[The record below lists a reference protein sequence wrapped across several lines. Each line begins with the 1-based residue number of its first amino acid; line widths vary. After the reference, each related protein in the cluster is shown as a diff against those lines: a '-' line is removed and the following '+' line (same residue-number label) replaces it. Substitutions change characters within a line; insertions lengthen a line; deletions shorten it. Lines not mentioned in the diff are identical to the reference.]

1 MAEEPISKAQKL
13 TKSIEMMLRTVLSG
27 AGYASKQMEVLLGR
41 RLIAR
46 GTHGSTDG
54 AAAMDEVSQINQ
66 NSNALTPVLSSQADT
81 PDRDK
86 EATPRAAILVVEPQA
101 TTRAVLRLL
110 LEREGYQVFE
120 ADTGTAALKLM
131 ANGVPQLV
139 LQSLALPDM
148 DGFGL
153 VQWLRTLPGGKTVPV
168 LAVSDKVDQLE
179 RARSSRTGF
188 TGFICRPCLPSYLLQ
203 TIFPFVPGPGPSDG
217 VPAHWRQPWPIPSS
231 GSPSP
236 MTGGRIVVIE
246 GNDYQSLHLLRH
258 LAKLG
263 FELTSVRDGWE
274 AMKQAGIHRADA
286 IVSDPLIP
294 GIDGFELCLEMR
306 KEARLA
312 KIPVI
317 LTPVAAATEVDKELA
332 LALGAAGYISRSP
345 DLSSL
350 VEHLRITL
358 RKPVDASLE
367 NSNLLSLRAS

>member
-1 MAEEPISKAQKL
+1 
-13 TKSIEMMLRTVLSG
+13 
-27 AGYASKQMEVLLGR
+27 
-41 RLIAR
+41 
-46 GTHGSTDG
+46 
-54 AAAMDEVSQINQ
+54 
-66 NSNALTPVLSSQADT
+66 
-81 PDRDK
+81 
-86 EATPRAAILVVEPQA
+86 
-101 TTRAVLRLL
+101 
-110 LEREGYQVFE
+110 
-120 ADTGTAALKLM
+120 
-131 ANGVPQLV
+131 
-139 LQSLALPDM
+139 
-148 DGFGL
+148 
-153 VQWLRTLPGGKTVPV
+153 
-168 LAVSDKVDQLE
+168 
-179 RARSSRTGF
+179 
-188 TGFICRPCLPSYLLQ
+188 
-203 TIFPFVPGPGPSDG
+203 
-217 VPAHWRQPWPIPSS
+217 
-231 GSPSP
+231 

-246 GNDYQSLHLLRH
+246 GNDYQSLHLLGH

-263 FELTSVRDGWE
+263 FEVTSVRDGWE